1 MGVYGTPLVKVLF
14 RTPLLFTHRTLY
26 RPNARGGPSSR
37 FSQFLELCVVTRN
50 FRSTS
55 VTRLPECT
63 RIRRLH
69 GLRYFTHRLLGLG
82 YLLSGRSRN
91 GNSLGL
97 LYFSHR
103 LNVLGSYYLSPDLS
117 NLRNRP
123 ITGIC
128 VIADL
133 NDQTEIW
140 YICVNARLLSNLRSL
155 GLLIAEICDF
165 LVAARSVKSAISWS
179 PRGLSNLRSLR
190 KSPGLRDRLRGT
202 EGRCYPFH
210 VHGPCCS
217 SVFGVSLTGTKGK
230 CHPLFVHRPL
240 LFWSSRPT
248 VPHGFTDGHQRLC
261 R

>member
-1 MGVYGTPLVKVLF
+1 MRCDT
-14 RTPLLFTHRTLY
+14 
-26 RPNARGGPSSR
+26 
-37 FSQFLELCVVTRN
+37 N

-63 RIRRLH
+63 RIRRLL
-69 GLRYFTHRLLGLG
+69 GLRYF
-82 YLLSGRSRN
+82 
-91 GNSLGL
+91 
-97 LYFSHR
+97 SHR
-103 LNVLGSYYLSPDLS
+103 VNGLGSYYLSPDLS

-133 NDQTEIW
+133 NDQTKIW

-190 KSPGLRDRLRGT
+190 KSPGLRDRLR
-202 EGRCYPFH
+202 
-210 VHGPCCS
+210 
-217 SVFGVSLTGTKGK
+217 
-230 CHPLFVHRPL
+230 HR
-240 LFWSSRPT
+240 
-248 VPHGFTDGHQRLC
+248 G
-261 R
+261 